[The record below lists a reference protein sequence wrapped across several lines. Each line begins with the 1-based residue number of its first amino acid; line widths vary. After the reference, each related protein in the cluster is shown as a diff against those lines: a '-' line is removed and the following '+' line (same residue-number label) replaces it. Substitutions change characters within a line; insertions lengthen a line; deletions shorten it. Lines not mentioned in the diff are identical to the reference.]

1 VHGKEILLAQISQLT
16 KDESNH
22 MDQILL
28 KYSEFLTG
36 TKGRSANTTRVY
48 MNDLRPFKQFMLN
61 EGLTLG
67 DFDRQ
72 SLRKYLAWLATS
84 GSAKG
89 SGYARVSMAR
99 MLVVLRSFFSFLDR
113 NGTIGRNPIP
123 KSKMLQIKVAKYLP
137 VFLGLKEME
146 RLLEEPDT
154 TTPIGIRDKAILEL
168 LYSSGIRLSEL
179 ANLDIS
185 SLDIDN
191 REVTVIGKG
200 SKERVVLIGQ
210 PTAIAL
216 NHYLTAARPNLEQ
229 APTSALVLNR
239 YGGRLSQ
246 RSIEKVVSATA
257 KQAGIRPG
265 VHTHTLR
272 HTFATHLLE
281 GGADLRVVQTLL
293 GHASPATTQIYTHVT
308 QSKAKEVYL
317 ATHPRARVPSDEED
331 N

>member
-1 VHGKEILLAQISQLT
+1 MKP
-16 KDESNH
+16 NH
-22 MDQILL
+22 MDQLLL

-36 TKGRSANTTRVY
+36 TKGRSPNTTRVY
-48 MNDLRPFKQFMLN
+48 MNDLQPFRQFMLN
-61 EGLTLG
+61 EGLNLW
-67 DFDRQ
+67 DFNRQ

-84 GSAKG
+84 ASKKG
-89 SGYARVSMAR
+89 VGYARVSMAR
-99 MLVVLRSFFSFLDR
+99 MLVVLRSFYLFLER
-113 NGTIGRNPIP
+113 NGTINKNPIP
-123 KSKMLQIKVAKYLP
+123 KSKTLQIKVEKHLP
-137 VFLGLKEME
+137 VFLGLKEVE
-146 RLLEEPDT
+146 LLLETPDT
-154 TTPIGIRDKAILEL
+154 TTPFGIRDKALLEL

-185 SLDIDN
+185 SLEIDS
-191 REVTVIGKG
+191 REVKVVGKG
-200 SKERVVLIGQ
+200 SKERIALIGQ
-210 PTAIAL
+210 MTADAL
-216 NHYLTAARPNLEQ
+216 KHYLQVGRPNLEQ
-229 APTSALVLNR
+229 NPVPALFLNR
-239 YGGRLSQ
+239 YGFRLSQ

-257 KQAGIRPG
+257 KRAGVRPG

-317 ATHPRARVPSDEED
+317 ATHPRAHVPADEED

>member
-1 VHGKEILLAQISQLT
+1 
-16 KDESNH
+16 
-22 MDQILL
+22 
-28 KYSEFLTG
+28 
-36 TKGRSANTTRVY
+36 

-61 EGLTLG
+61 EGLPIG

-84 GSAKG
+84 ASAKG

-99 MLVVLRSFFSFLDR
+99 MLVVLRSFFSFLER
-113 NGTIGRNPIP
+113 NATIDKNPIP
-123 KSKMLQIKVAKYLP
+123 KSKMLQIKVPKHLP
-137 VFLGLKEME
+137 VFLGLKEVE
-146 RLLEEPDT
+146 RLLEAPDT
-154 TTPIGIRDKAILEL
+154 TTPIGIRNKAILEL

-179 ANLDIS
+179 ANLSIS

-191 REVTVIGKG
+191 REVTVTGKG

-210 PTAIAL
+210 MAAL
-216 NHYLTAARPNLEQ
+216 ALTHYLKVARQNLEQ
-229 APTSALVLNR
+229 TPLSALFLNR

-246 RSIEKVVSATA
+246 RSIETVVSASA
-257 KQAGIRPG
+257 KQAGVRPG

-317 ATHPRARVPSDEED
+317 ATHPRAHVPAEEED